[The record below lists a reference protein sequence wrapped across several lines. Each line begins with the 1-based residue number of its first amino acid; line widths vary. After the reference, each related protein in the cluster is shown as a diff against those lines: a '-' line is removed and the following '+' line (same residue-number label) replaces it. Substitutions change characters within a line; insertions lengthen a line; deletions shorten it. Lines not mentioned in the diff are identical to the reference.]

1 MEMSGG
7 CVSCTGSGQPFQ
19 EAGRQFG
26 GSGYGGSSSGYGGGG
41 YGLPYGGYGGLG
53 GGYNQA
59 FVECCEGVVN
69 PFILLGIIG
78 GLAGLTFF
86 LRQQVVT
93 FINGRSLNQGWM
105 LQNLLMESF
114 VAESCP
120 VQVTSCMSQ
129 ALWEELQLKGSAGL
143 LLATTAVGGLELA
156 ATKRLAATWPTLRS
170 FPLVQK
176 SYHCLQNFNH
186 CHLTK
191 ARQ

>member
-41 YGLPYGGYGGLG
+41 YGLPYGGFS

-78 GLAGLTFF
+78 GIKVDVSVSLRIGCHVVLLRCQLVDFF
-86 LRQQVVT
+86 VVNILSFQV
-93 FINGRSLNQGWM
+93 
-105 LQNLLMESF
+105 LQ
-114 VAESCP
+114 V
-120 VQVTSCMSQ
+120 
-129 ALWEELQLKGSAGL
+129 
-143 LLATTAVGGLELA
+143 
-156 ATKRLAATWPTLRS
+156 
-170 FPLVQK
+170 
-176 SYHCLQNFNH
+176 
-186 CHLTK
+186 
-191 ARQ
+191 